1 VAISDSYAVAV
12 VGDPGDDEVAVGSGA
27 AYLFARKGP
36 TWSLTK
42 KIIARDATR
51 FDNFGASVA
60 VDNTSGTGVSIVVG
74 ALCNNDQRKD
84 EGAAYLFSEF
94 PPASFGF
101 QFDHDRFM
109 LVVRILF
116 GLTGSGDGLICQPGT
131 GPVPVDP
138 KPFKVWSLLPS
149 TKRDLLF
156 GLAVSEMADLIHDRK
171 SRQAMKTVGGK
182 LMKAAASQ
190 MRFLSRAVDAD
201 FQPLPW

>member
-27 AYLFARKGP
+27 AYLFARKGS

-60 VDNTSGTGVSIVVG
+60 VDNTSGTGVLVVVG
-74 ALCNNDQRKD
+74 APCNNDQRKD
-84 EGAAYLFSEF
+84 EGASYLFSEF
-94 PPASFGF
+94 PRASFGF

-109 LVVRILF
+109 LVARILF
-116 GLTGSGDGLICQPGT
+116 GLTGSGDGLIWQPGT
-131 GPVPVDP
+131 EPVPVDP
-138 KPFKVWSLLPS
+138 KPFKIWSALLS
-149 TKRDLLF
+149 TKRDLLS

-171 SRQAMKTVGGK
+171 SRQAMKTVGVK

-190 MRFLSRAVDAD
+190 MRVPIED
-201 FQPLPW
+201 